1 MQKQT
6 RLFVASVIAL
16 AAMAFGFVVRGFL
29 LNDWGVIFDLSE
41 TQKGSIQGAGL
52 YPQALSIIFFSLII
66 DKIGYGRT
74 LAFAFIAHVVSAVIT
89 ITATSYIGLYA
100 GTFIFSL
107 AAGAIEAAVNPIV
120 ATLYPQSKTRHL
132 NILHAGWPGG
142 MMLGGILAIL
152 VSTVIGSLG
161 GKNAW
166 RWEIALY
173 LIPTT
178 IYGLMMLGQK
188 FPVQERVAA
197 GVSYT
202 DMLKEFG
209 WAGCLLVSFFI
220 AFAVDEILRVFD
232 MQLNTPEIITI
243 AVVPTVFFALRIR
256 SFGRPVFVFLMLVMV
271 LSATTE
277 IGTDSWISALM
288 TPVLKSFGD
297 NAGNCVIIYTSAIML
312 LLRFYA
318 GPIVH
323 RISPL
328 GLLTA
333 CAAICAIGLF
343 WLGHVGTAPVI
354 IILAATFYGFGKA
367 FFWPTT
373 LGIVSEQFP
382 KGGALTLSAVAGVG
396 MISVGVLGNPL
407 LGTLQDHSLDQRLAQ
422 QNAALHEAVAEKAQ
436 SKFGLTYQPLDEK
449 KIAALPEAEKTVV
462 EDVRTANN
470 RSTIAM
476 VSILPL
482 IMVFCYGGLL
492 LYFRSR
498 GGYKQVHMETVGYG

>member
-1 MQKQT
+1 MPKQT

-16 AAMAFGFVVRGFL
+16 AAMAFGFVIRGFL
-29 LNDWGVIFDLSE
+29 LNDWGVIFDLTE
-41 TQKGSIQGAGL
+41 TQKGAIQGAGL

-66 DKIGYGRT
+66 DRIGYGRT
-74 LAFAFIAHVVSAVIT
+74 LAFAFVAHVISAIIT
-89 ITATSYIGLYA
+89 ITATNYVGLYA

-142 MMLGGILAIL
+142 MMLGGLLAIA
-152 VSTVIGSLG
+152 VSTAIGSAG
-161 GKNAW
+161 GQNAW
-166 RWEIALY
+166 RWQIALY

-178 IYGLMMLGQK
+178 IYGVMMLGQK

-209 WAGCLLVSFFI
+209 WAGCLLVSIFI
-220 AFAVDEILRVFD
+220 AYAVDEILRVFNL
-232 MQLNTPEIITI
+232 QLNGTEIVII
-243 AVVPTVFFALRIR
+243 AIVPTILFALRIR
-256 SFGRPVFVFLMLVMV
+256 SFGRPMFVFLMLVMI

-288 TPVLKSFGD
+288 TPVLKGFGS

-312 LLRFYA
+312 ILRFYA

-328 GLLTA
+328 GLLTV
-333 CAAICAIGLF
+333 CAVICAIGLF
-343 WLGHVGTAPVI
+343 WLGHAFAAPMV
-354 IILAATFYGFGKA
+354 ILAATFYGFGKA

-407 LGTLQDHSLDQRLAQ
+407 LGSLQDRSLDQRLAQ
-422 QNAALHEAVAEKAQ
+422 QNPALHQQVADVPQ

-449 KIAALPEAEKTVV
+449 KIAALPEAAKADV
-462 EDVRTANN
+462 EDIRTANN
-470 RSTIAM
+470 RNTLVM
-476 VSILPL
+476 VSLLPL
-482 IMVFCYGGLL
+482 IMAFCYGGLL
-492 LYFRSR
+492 LYFRAR